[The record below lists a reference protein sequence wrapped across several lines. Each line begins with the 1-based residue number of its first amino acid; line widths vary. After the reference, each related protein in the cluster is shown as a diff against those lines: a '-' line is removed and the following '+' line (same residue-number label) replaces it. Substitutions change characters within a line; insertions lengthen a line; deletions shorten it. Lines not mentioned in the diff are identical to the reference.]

1 MRWLLILL
9 LVSLAGLLIAAAGLA
24 RHIWLHHKRQQTGG
38 EASPGA
44 ELVTGNPNA
53 GKNTTKSGL

>member
-24 RHIWLHHKRQQTGG
+24 RHIWLHHKRQQAGG
-38 EASPGA
+38 EASPA
-44 ELVTGNPNA
+44 VEPVNGNPNA
-53 GKNTTKSGL
+53 REHSTKSGL